1 MSRSLR
7 LAATRTTSGPG
18 ISSPAAPEP
27 AGHPDGV
34 TATAWIRAAHNGRV
48 TTLPQ
53 LRSDGPFHLRRL
65 RTHRNAATVGI
76 IGAMSGPLGG
86 DRLTLDITAEDR
98 AELEV
103 TTAAATLALRGPTS
117 DAATY
122 AVRLTVGEHASLRW
136 LPQPLISAAGS
147 NLHQTYNVELAATS
161 RLTLREEQ
169 LLGRADEEPGHLVS
183 RILVH
188 RAGRPLLDQHTAY
201 GAPEPGWD
209 GPAVLNGHRAVGQ
222 LLIVDPRLD
231 HRRDPVL
238 LGKAPRTGAPSSH
251 HWQAARH
258 CSLPP
263 SHPRPHDCGTCSTRH
278 AHTRSPAHADR
289 RARPGDAGPVSKVAD
304 AAAGG
309 RGRPVR
315 GGRGRGRAVLPARS
329 GRRGAVAAA
338 GGDRVDGALHASD
351 AARFSSAEVP
361 V

>member
-1 MSRSLR
+1 MSPSTKLT
-7 LAATRTTSGPG
+7 AICATSDLDIP
-18 ISSPAAPEP
+18 PAGDQEP

-34 TATAWIRAAHNGRV
+34 HATARIRAAHNGRV

-65 RTHRNAATVGI
+65 RTQGSAAAVGI
-76 IGAMSGPLGG
+76 IGAMSAPLGG

-103 TTAAATLALRGPTS
+103 TTAAATLALRGPTT

-122 AVRLTVGEHASLRW
+122 DVRITAGEHAHLRW
-136 LPQPLISAAGS
+136 LPQPLISAADS
-147 NLHQTYNVELAATS
+147 NLRQTYTIELAATS

-231 HRRDPVL
+231 HRQDPIVL
-238 LGKAPRTGAPSSH
+238 GDGTKNGCAVLAPLAGGPALLATAIAPS
-251 HWQAARH
+251 A
-258 CSLPP
+258 
-263 SHPRPHDCGTCSTRH
+263 STLRKLLDEAH
-278 AHTRSPAHADR
+278 AHALDR
-289 RARPGDAGPVSKVAD
+289 
-304 AAAGG
+304 
-309 RGRPVR
+309 
-315 GGRGRGRAVLPARS
+315 
-329 GRRGAVAAA
+329 
-338 GGDRVDGALHASD
+338 
-351 AARFSSAEVP
+351 
-361 V
+361 